1 MRTGLLPLFLYAL
14 ACSFA
19 ADKPGWVNNSDF
31 QERPLD

>member
-14 ACSFA
+14 CSFA
-19 ADKPGWVNNSDF
+19 ANKPGWVNNSDF